1 MNKIL
6 SVGFALFLVACGGE
20 APTATGIPSREP
32 GQACIV
38 EGQIGGRCTP
48 GRCLDGTPVPS
59 DLVCSDGRW
68 ACHYDATRCVTEVT
82 PVTCRESDRPM
93 RCDTLVNVY
102 CPGTNVPVQSIIS
115 CRDGRWACHAS
126 LAHCPSAET
135 DAGPPADAQVSTDAS
150 ATDAEVEPRLSC
162 QISYDGPPSY
172 GFAPGTRD
180 ARMLQF
186 RLQCS
191 EAVELREL
199 PITLEART
207 TDERIVSA
215 NRQLVAS
222 NVRLINTQNG
232 ESLLGPLT
240 IRPEDVTSNL
250 GAVAGR
256 LEGGVARFEANH
268 LYYLAIAVRLPDHVD
283 PELFGRRFRVRIG
296 ENGRFFTDRSLFR
309 VERGTFH
316 TENSTNGF
324 VPQVEGNLMWIE
336 QPRVMVSLADFE
348 PQQTVTRN
356 HLSMHTLRV
365 RYASSGLSPVFPIRV
380 RYTGVADLGAG
391 YRTQNFSRA
400 VMACGHNC
408 DENGATPRM
417 RPTLDGQI
425 GFERFTGPIANAA
438 RTCSIICATDSEVD
452 GRDGDRIALG
462 IANASDVVFEDQYGN
477 PALVSLDERLQRQL
491 SAPTHTTTIVSSGYL
506 TINNFSVPNREVTGP
521 VSEWLRIGTY
531 ALNVSYEDALLSSV
545 GVRIDGASRC
555 VNEVRVQTSTS
566 APATAFVPF
575 DVSHVDVFW
584 PSPVALGLGNTTLDI
599 YVRVN
604 PAVAP
609 MVNPN
614 GCHPGDSVTVSIDYG
629 DTSPEWGSFFGS
641 AANLRVLG
649 TNSGLLMQYGGRPGP
664 GGSLLFR

>member
-6 SVGFALFLVACGGE
+6 LAVFALFLVACGGE
-20 APTATGIPSREP
+20 VSSDPGIPSREP
-32 GQACIV
+32 GQVCVV

-59 DLVCSDGRW
+59 DLVCSDGHW
-68 ACHYDATRCVTEVT
+68 ACHYDATRCSTSTT
-82 PVTCRESDRPM
+82 PTTCRESDRPM
-93 RCDTLVNVY
+93 TCDNLVNVY
-102 CPGTNVPVQSIIS
+102 CPGTNIPVQSIIS
-115 CRDGRWACHAS
+115 CRDGRWQCHAS
-126 LAHCPSAET
+126 LAHCPSLET
-135 DAGPPADAQVSTDAS
+135 DAGPPADAQVSPDAGGL
-150 ATDAEVEPRLSC
+150 PRLTFGLSF
-162 QISYDGPPSY
+162 DGPASQ
-172 GFAPGTRD
+172 GFAPGMYR
-180 ARMLQF
+180 AIVLRFHLQF
-186 RLQCS
+186 S
-191 EAVELREL
+191 EEVELRSL
-199 PITLEART
+199 PVTLEART
-207 TDERIVSA
+207 TSDTITSA
-215 NRQLVAS
+215 NRQLVANS
-222 NVRLINTQNG
+222 IRLVNLENG
-232 ESLLGPLT
+232 ETVLGPVTPPRMDEITGSLT
-240 IRPEDVTSNL
+240 AFVGT
-250 GAVAGR
+250 
-256 LEGGVARFEANH
+256 LEGTGLRMEAH
-268 LYYLAIAVRLPDHVD
+268 RGYELGIVVSLPERVD

-296 ENGRFFTDRSLFR
+296 ENARLLTSRSLYR
-309 VERGTFH
+309 VQQGAYFVETDPLSG
-316 TENSTNGF
+316 ENPPSI
-324 VPQVEGNLMWIE
+324 EGNLMWIE
-336 QPRVMVSLADFE
+336 QPRVTVSLADFE
-348 PQQTVTRN
+348 PQQIVTRN
-356 HLSMHTLRV
+356 HLWMHTLRV
-365 RYASSGLSPVFPIRV
+365 RYSSSGLGPVFPIRV

-400 VMACGHNC
+400 VVACGHNC
-408 DENGATPRM
+408 DENGATPRIS
-417 RPTLDGQI
+417 PTLDGQMS
-425 GFERFTGPIANAA
+425 FERFTGPIANAA
-438 RTCSIICATDSEVD
+438 RTCSIICATDSVVD

-477 PALVSLDERLQRQL
+477 PALVSLEERLQRQL

-531 ALNVSYEDALLSSV
+531 VLNVSYEDALLSSV

-566 APATAFVPF
+566 APATAFVPS

-584 PSPVALGLGNTTLDI
+584 ESPVALGLGNTTLDI

-609 MVNPN
+609 MVNLN

-629 DTSPEWGSFFGS
+629 DTSGEWGSFFGS